1 MSLIKKTLAIALLG
15 SQVAYVHAVDYSMDV
30 HFTGIYTDETCVIEI
45 NNGSNN
51 EIVQLPRISVM
62 SLDKNGNE
70 AGSVPFNITLKECP
84 ANRTITV
91 FFNSTVSGADT
102 ATGNLINDAGTGMS
116 KSVQVRL
123 RKEDSSQVVI
133 DDATSG
139 QDYLISATAAPLSHR
154 FLASYYAK
162 GDSAV
167 TAGKIQTIAGVELV
181 YK

>member
-1 MSLIKKTLAIALLG
+1 MSLMKKALAIALLG
-15 SQVAYVHAVDYSMDV
+15 SHVAYVYAVGYSMDV
-30 HFTGIYTDETCVIEI
+30 YFTGAYTDETCVIEI

-51 EIVQLPRISVM
+51 EVVQLPKISVM
-62 SLDKNGNE
+62 SLQKNGNE
-70 AGSVPFNITLKECP
+70 AGSVPFNITLRECP
-84 ANRTITV
+84 ASRTVAV
-91 FFNSTVSGADT
+91 FFNSAISGADT
-102 ATGNLINDAGTGMS
+102 ATGNLINNSGTDMS
-116 KSVQVRL
+116 NNVQVRL

-139 QDYLISATAAPLSHR
+139 QDYLISATADPLSHR

-167 TAGKIQTIAGVELV
+167 TAGKVQTVAGIELV